1 MVRITRAAS
10 MLLAMYALG
19 TGLTAQEKPPEPASS
34 KGTSTA
40 DPIDAGR
47 DITRGSVGAA
57 VDPRTYVIE
66 AEDVVE
72 IKVWREPEMSGRFVV
87 RPDGK
92 ISMLLVGDVVA
103 GGSTPDQLQARVIE
117 ALQALIK
124 RPQVT
129 VSVADVRSKRYFIS
143 GEVGRPGAYQLISK
157 ITVLEALSL
166 AGGLREFADAKGI
179 RIMRGTDQLKFNY
192 RDVIKGKKREQ
203 NVELKPGD
211 HIIVP

>member
-1 MVRITRAAS
+1 MVRFSRAS
-10 MLLAMYALG
+10 IMMLALL
-19 TGLTAQEKPPEPASS
+19 GLFAQDKQEPAGGT
-34 KGTSTA
+34 KGNSTA
-40 DPIDAGR
+40 EPIDAGR
-47 DITRGSVGAA
+47 DITKSAGAA
-57 VDPRTYVIE
+57 VDPRTYLIE
-66 AEDVVE
+66 PEDIIEV
-72 IKVWREPEMSGRFVV
+72 KVWREPEMSGRFAV

-92 ISMLLVGDVVA
+92 ISMLLVGDIVA
-103 GGSTPDQLQARVIE
+103 GGSTPEQLQTRVIE
-117 ALQALIK
+117 ALQTLIK

-129 VSVADVRSKRYFIS
+129 VSVAEVRSKRYFIS

-179 RIMRGTDQLKFNY
+179 RIMRGGDQLKFNY
-192 RDVIKGKKREQ
+192 KDVIKGKKKEQ